1 MRWTCPKCGKK
12 LEVSNEQLIANDG
25 VIVCPQCLLQAHQP
39 IPKARITPREDTPR
53 TTAPRRKQQQQSIS
67 FDSNEPPEYKP
78 SNTTPPPHKTR
89 MKQASTSYRYTGLTG
104 SSNNDESKWPAAPK
118 RKTTGKKK
126 SKKKKQDS
134 GMSAWGCMG
143 RTIVFTLVLFAAY
156 VFFGLLLEA
165 LQ

>member
-12 LEVSNEQLIANDG
+12 LEISDEQLVANDG

-39 IPKARITPREDTPR
+39 LPARSARS
-53 TTAPRRKQQQQSIS
+53 ARRQQDIDFST
-67 FDSNEPPEYKP
+67 PPEYHP
-78 SNTTPPPHKTR
+78 ATPPPHKTR
-89 MKQASTSYRYTGLTG
+89 MKQANTSYRYTGLSG
-104 SSNNDESKWPAAPK
+104 NNDNTSRPNTK
-118 RKTTGKKK
+118 RKTT
-126 SKKKKQDS
+126 SKKKTKKKKKKNSD
-134 GMSAWGCMG
+134 GMSALGCLG

>member
-12 LEVSNEQLIANDG
+12 LDISNEQLIANDG

-39 IPKARITPREDTPR
+39 IPKARITPREGKEKSNTASSKCKTQQNISFEADTP
-53 TTAPRRKQQQQSIS
+53 PQ
-67 FDSNEPPEYKP
+67 YKP
-78 SNTTPPPHKTR
+78 SATPPPHKTR
-89 MKQASTSYRYTGLTG
+89 MKQATTSYRYTGLSGSNDTG
-104 SSNNDESKWPAAPK
+104 TQRPTTKK
-118 RKTTGKKK
+118 KTTGKKK

-134 GMSAWGCMG
+134 GMSGWGCLG

>member
-12 LEVSNEQLIANDG
+12 LDISNEQLIANDG

-39 IPKARITPREDTPR
+39 IPKARVTARDDKERSR
-53 TTAPRRKQQQQSIS
+53 TTATRRKAQQSIS
-67 FDSNEPPEYKP
+67 FDNNTPPEYKP
-78 SNTTPPPHKTR
+78 TSPPPHKTR
-89 MKQASTSYRYTGLTG
+89 MKQASTSYRYTGLSGSNDTG
-104 SSNNDESKWPAAPK
+104 TQRPAAKK
-118 RKTTGKKK
+118 RTTGRKK
-126 SKKKKQDS
+126 SKKKKQE

>member
-12 LEVSNEQLIANDG
+12 LDISNEQLIANDG

-39 IPKARITPREDTPR
+39 IPKARVTARDDKERSR
-53 TTAPRRKQQQQSIS
+53 TTATRRKAQQSIS
-67 FDSNEPPEYKP
+67 FDNNTPPEYKP
-78 SNTTPPPHKTR
+78 TSPPPHKTR
-89 MKQASTSYRYTGLTG
+89 MKQASTSYRYTGLSGSNDTG
-104 SSNNDESKWPAAPK
+104 TQRPAAKK
-118 RKTTGKKK
+118 RTTGRKK
-126 SKKKKQDS
+126 SKKKKQE
-134 GMSAWGCMG
+134 GMSAWGCLG

>member
-12 LEVSNEQLIANDG
+12 LDISNEQLIANDG

-39 IPKARITPREDTPR
+39 IPKARVTARDDKERSR
-53 TTAPRRKQQQQSIS
+53 TTATRRKAQQSIS
-67 FDSNEPPEYKP
+67 FDNNTPPEYKP
-78 SNTTPPPHKTR
+78 TSPPPHKTR
-89 MKQASTSYRYTGLTG
+89 MKQASTSYRYTGLSGSNDTG
-104 SSNNDESKWPAAPK
+104 IQRPVAKK
-118 RKTTGKKK
+118 RTTGRKK
-126 SKKKKQDS
+126 SKKKKQE

>member
-12 LEVSNEQLIANDG
+12 LEISNEQLIANDG

-39 IPKARITPREDTPR
+39 IPKARVTAREEKPAKPVKREQTNIDFES
-53 TTAPRRKQQQQSIS
+53 TT
-67 FDSNEPPEYKP
+67 PPEYRP
-78 SNTTPPPHKTR
+78 TTPPPHKTR
-89 MKQASTSYRYTGLTG
+89 MKQAKTSYRYTGLSG
-104 SSNNDESKWPAAPK
+104 SDGNNARPSTKK
-118 RKTTGKKK
+118 KTTGKK
-126 SKKKKQDS
+126 SKKKKKSD
-134 GMSAWGCMG
+134 GMSGWGCLG

>member
-25 VIVCPQCLLQAHQP
+25 LIVCPQCLLQAHQP
-39 IPKARITPREDTPR
+39 IPKARVTAREDKEAPR
-53 TTAPRRKQQQQSIS
+53 ATTPRRKPQQNIS
-67 FDSNEPPEYKP
+67 FENNTPPEYKP
-78 SNTTPPPHKTR
+78 STPPPHKTR

-104 SSNNDESKWPAAPK
+104 NSDNGTKRPAPK
-118 RKTTGKKK
+118 RQSTGKKK
-126 SKKKKQDS
+126 SKKKKKQDV
-134 GMSAWGCMG
+134 MSAWGCLG
-143 RTIVFTLVLFAAY
+143 RTIAFTLILFAAY

>member
-39 IPKARITPREDTPR
+39 IPKARITAREDKERPH
-53 TTAPRRKQQQQSIS
+53 TTAPRRKPQQSIS
-67 FDSNEPPEYKP
+67 FENSTPPEYKP
-78 SNTTPPPHKTR
+78 STPPPHKTR
-89 MKQASTSYRYTGLTG
+89 MKQATTSYRYTGLTG
-104 SSNNDESKWPAAPK
+104 SNDNDTKRPAAPK
-118 RKTTGKKK
+118 RKSTGKKK
-126 SKKKKQDS
+126 SKKKKQDK
-134 GMSAWGCMG
+134 GMSAWGCLG

-156 VFFGLLLEA
+156 VFFGLLLET